1 MDYMVHIVT
10 VRAWLQVLAWCRGSH
25 AFARYGGSLSHLRLD
40 DLLGL
45 VAERERSGVPLDRS
59 MTSRPAS

>member
-10 VRAWLQVLAWCRGSH
+10 VRAWLQVLAW
-25 AFARYGGSLSHLRLD
+25 YGGSLSHLRLD